1 MSTDQTRQDTNEWK
15 TKAEEVTNLGIWK
28 KCLNEIFLSRWL
40 ADWRGWLRMRHRL
53 PHLWMFKLNRW
64 VHVRGSLLPAQ
75 CQSQTDTPSSDG
87 RMIFCYALTLSLP
100 LPKPDWHPWNRKYMR
115 INSNWD
121 EWLNEKL
128 DMGWNGWSVR
138 CSEDAE
144 GKIVM
149 DRCHDKSIITL
160 CFWEERSVCSF
171 IWKWNENFK
180 KNEEKHLHFEK
191 HFEDIF
197 SLLSLCL
204 NTSWT
209 AGWTVWDRCWI
220 EWILQLLP
228 LLVLVRVRLLRLR
241 LELFTNWLTIRLLE
255 RLFTTKGNAAVTIFV
270 SQVLVLS
277 LRQLLQL
284 LLFAVAATAANCQ

>member
-1 MSTDQTRQDTNEWK
+1 
-15 TKAEEVTNLGIWK
+15 
-28 KCLNEIFLSRWL
+28 
-40 ADWRGWLRMRHRL
+40 
-53 PHLWMFKLNRW
+53 MFKLNRW

-75 CQSQTDTPSSDG
+75 CQSQTDTPTSDG

-160 CFWEERSVCSF
+160 CFWEERSVCSYV
-171 IWKWNENFK
+171 WKRNENFK
-180 KNEEKHLHFEK
+180 KNTYILKNILR
-191 HFEDIF
+191 IF
-197 SLLSLCL
+197 SVCFLYVWTLRGRQVGRSEIDAGL
-204 NTSWT
+204 N
-209 AGWTVWDRCWI
+209 GYY
-220 EWILQLLP
+220 
-228 LLVLVRVRLLRLR
+228 
-241 LELFTNWLTIRLLE
+241 NYYHY
-255 RLFTTKGNAAVTIFV
+255 
-270 SQVLVLS
+270 
-277 LRQLLQL
+277 
-284 LLFAVAATAANCQ
+284 